1 MEVWAIM
8 QNIQVKTE
16 SNPKLGVAEIQMS
29 EHWDTKDTITVSW
42 YF

>member
-1 MEVWAIM
+1 MEVWAVM

-16 SNPKLGVAEIQMS
+16 SNPKLGVAETQS
-29 EHWDTKDTITVSW
+29 EHWDTKDTISVSW